1 MKKNSFLKLTGM
13 PIILIIRIFQ
23 IFISPITPATCR
35 FYPTCSTYFI
45 QALEK
50 YGLIK
55 GTYLGIKKI
64 LRCHPW
70 HPGGYDPL
78 K

>member
-1 MKKNSFLKLTGM
+1 MKLVSNLFKR
-13 PIILIIRIFQ
+13 ILILLVRFYQ
-23 IFISPITPATCR
+23 VCISPIFPGKCR

-50 YGLIK
+50 YGPIK
-55 GTYLGIKKI
+55 GSYLGIRRI
-64 LRCHPW
+64 MRCHPW
-70 HPGGYDPL
+70 NEGGYDPL